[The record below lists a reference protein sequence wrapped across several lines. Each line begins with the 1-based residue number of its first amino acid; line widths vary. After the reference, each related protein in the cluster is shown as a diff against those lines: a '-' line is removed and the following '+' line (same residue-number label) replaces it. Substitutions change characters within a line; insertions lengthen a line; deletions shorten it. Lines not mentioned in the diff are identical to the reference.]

1 MSMEELLGS
10 PTTDEH
16 TMQMDKE
23 EMQNNKNL
31 ILKVLMQ
38 GEMDNL
44 DEEMSLITLNCKRF
58 LRKKVEIPTSRR

>member
-16 TMQMDKE
+16 TMQMDKQ
-23 EMQNNKNL
+23 EMQNNKDM

-44 DEEMSLITLNCKRF
+44 D
-58 LRKKVEIPTSRR
+58 